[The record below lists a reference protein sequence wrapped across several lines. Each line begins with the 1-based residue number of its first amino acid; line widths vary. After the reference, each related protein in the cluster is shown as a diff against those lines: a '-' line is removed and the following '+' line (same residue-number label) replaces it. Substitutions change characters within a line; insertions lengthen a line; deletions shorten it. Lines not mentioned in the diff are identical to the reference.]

1 MWQNTS
7 TSCHILNCNIICIW
21 NGNEILCVCVYV
33 SCVDSI
39 LSIVWVGTLCYTM
52 LLLRKL
58 ISAYTLAIAYA
69 FICWFKQKKNE
80 MLRAQLDRDRQMF
93 NFPYHNRHENQHH
106 WQWLLC
112 FVIMA
117 NIQFGTHISKALLYS
132 KCNLHTYCYVWHS
145 IHAFVFKV
153 FVNKAWLSKY
163 NIPMCSCVHTFH
175 ILLLQ
180 MVGFVFFFLFFLSFF
195 FGSSFVFVYAI
206 HCMVNSTRKT
216 FHLMCGL
223 WFWTWLALCGF

>member
-1 MWQNTS
+1 
-7 TSCHILNCNIICIW
+7 
-21 NGNEILCVCVYV
+21 
-33 SCVDSI
+33 
-39 LSIVWVGTLCYTM
+39 M
-52 LLLRKL
+52 L
-58 ISAYTLAIAYA
+58 IQT
-69 FICWFKQKKNE
+69 KKNE

-163 NIPMCSCVHTFH
+163 NITMCSCVHTFH

-180 MVGFVFFFLFFLSFF
+180 MVDFVVFFFFLCCFF

>member
-1 MWQNTS
+1 
-7 TSCHILNCNIICIW
+7 
-21 NGNEILCVCVYV
+21 
-33 SCVDSI
+33 
-39 LSIVWVGTLCYTM
+39 
-52 LLLRKL
+52 
-58 ISAYTLAIAYA
+58 
-69 FICWFKQKKNE
+69 
-80 MLRAQLDRDRQMF
+80 MF

-112 FVIMA
+112 FVIMG

-163 NIPMCSCVHTFH
+163 NITMCSCVHTFH

-180 MVGFVFFFLFFLSFF
+180 MVDFVVFFFFPCFFSVHLLYSCMPFTVWLIQLERLFIWCVAYGFERGWLFVDSNVRFLFRFLFLCISKYLGKDCIF
-195 FGSSFVFVYAI
+195 
-206 HCMVNSTRKT
+206 
-216 FHLMCGL
+216 LMFQYMML
-223 WFWTWLALCGF
+223 HEIWFCCLNNLKLDTN